1 MGVSRK
7 KSLAPEYRVAGALA
21 RHLGSD
27 SGLTLAYSGGL
38 DSSVLLQL
46 LVGLQPRFGYR
57 LSAAHVHH
65 GLSPNADAWAAFCEA
80 RCAALGVPL
89 KVIPVRIEG
98 RARYGVEA
106 AARQA
111 RYAKLL
117 AVDTD
122 FVALAQHRDDQA
134 ETVLLQ
140 LLRGSG
146 PAGLAGMPEIRRGR
160 PALLR
165 PLLECGRD
173 ELEAYAREQGLEWVD
188 DESNR
193 DTGLRRNFLRHRVMP
208 LVREGFP
215 QADDTLA
222 RSARHLAECQDL
234 LDELGHLD
242 AGGAIMNGELNLERL
257 AVLSEGRAK
266 NLLRMFLRDQGVP
279 MPGERLLTEALR
291 QLTDADT
298 DADPM
303 IALGPWRLRRYR
315 GRVRMEQFRSA
326 AAEEVWPWR
335 GEPELGLGMGRICF
349 REAMGKGLDRE
360 RLLSGQVHVRL
371 RAGGEK
377 LQPDCRRP
385 RRRVKSLLRESGI
398 APGRRELLPFL
409 FVGEELVWVAGLGY
423 ACDWQAGHGRPGI
436 VVEWR
441 ANDLI

>member
-7 KSLAPEYRVAGALA
+7 KSLRPEFRVAKALA

-46 LVGLQPRFGYR
+46 LASLRSRFGYR
-57 LSAAHVHH
+57 LSAAHIHH
-65 GLSPNADAWAAFCEA
+65 GLSPNADAWAAFCQA
-80 RCAALGVPL
+80 RCAVLGVPL
-89 KVIPVRIEG
+89 KIIPVRVEG
-98 RARYGVEA
+98 RARHGVEA

-111 RYAKLL
+111 RYAQLL
-117 AVDTD
+117 ALDTD

-146 PAGLAGMPEIRRGR
+146 PAGLAGMPEVRGGR

-165 PLLECGRD
+165 PLLDFGRD
-173 ELEAYAREQGLEWVD
+173 ELEAYARDQGIEWVD

-215 QADDTLA
+215 HADDTLA

-234 LDELGHLD
+234 LDELGRLD
-242 AGGAIMNGELNLERL
+242 AGGAIVNGELSLERL

-266 NLLRMFLRDQGVP
+266 NLLRTFLRDRGVQVP
-279 MPGERLLTEALR
+279 AERQLAEALR
-291 QLTDADT
+291 QLTDAGP
-298 DADPM
+298 DADPV
-303 IALGPWRLRRYR
+303 IAIGPWRLRRYR
-315 GRVRMEQFRSA
+315 GRVRLEQDRSA
-326 AAEEVWPWR
+326 VAAAWPWR
-335 GEPELGLGMGRICF
+335 GEPELGLGAGSLCF
-349 REAMGKGLDRE
+349 RETTGEGLDRE
-360 RLLSGQVHVRL
+360 RLLSGPVHVRL

-398 APGRRELLPFL
+398 APGHRERLPFL
-409 FVGEELVWVAGLGY
+409 FAGEELVWVAGLGY
-423 ACDWQAGHGRPGI
+423 ACGWQAGRGRPGI
-436 VVEWR
+436 AVEWR